1 MTHVELGEKL
11 GASEKTISQWET
23 KRDMPNIGILK
34 DLSKELQI
42 SIDDLLEGR
51 IINNNICG
59 NVIISTGKVSM
70 TCCGMNLVPEESE
83 TV

>member
-1 MTHVELGEKL
+1 
-11 GASEKTISQWET
+11 
-23 KRDMPNIGILK
+23 MPNIGILK
-34 DLSKELQI
+34 DLSKELRI

-51 IINNNICG
+51 IINNKNKSYNMLKSKFYVCPICG